1 LHIGEAMKHRVV
13 LDTRFE
19 DLHDSFIGRNECT
32 CGWRGKDFAIK
43 EASERQALETE
54 RRAHRIQRAL
64 ITGWTVFMFASAAMW
79 VVLLSVGA
87 WGLVRTSGL
96 MA

>member
-1 LHIGEAMKHRVV
+1 MKHRVV

-19 DLHDSFIGRNECT
+19 DVDDAFLGRNECT
-32 CGWRGKDFAIK
+32 CGWYGKDFEITEPA
-43 EASERQALETE
+43 ERQALETE

-79 VVLLSVGA
+79 VVLLSLGA
-87 WGLVRTSGL
+87 YGIVRTSGL

>member
-1 LHIGEAMKHRVV
+1 MHIGQAMKHKVV

-32 CGWRGKDFAIK
+32 CGWYGKDFAIK

-54 RRAHRIQRAL
+54 RRAHKIQRAFMA
-64 ITGWTVFMFASAAMW
+64 GWTVFMFASAAMW
-79 VVLLSVGA
+79 VTLLSLGA
-87 WGLVRTSGL
+87 YGLVRTSGL

>member
-1 LHIGEAMKHRVV
+1 MHIGEAMKHRVV

-19 DLHDSFIGRNECT
+19 DVDDAFLGRNECT
-32 CGWRGKDFAIK
+32 CGWYGKDFEITEPA
-43 EASERQALETE
+43 ERLALENE
-54 RRAHRIQRAL
+54 RRAHKMQRVF
-64 ITGWTVFMFASAAMW
+64 IKVWTVFMFASAAMW
-79 VVLLSVGA
+79 VVLLSLGA